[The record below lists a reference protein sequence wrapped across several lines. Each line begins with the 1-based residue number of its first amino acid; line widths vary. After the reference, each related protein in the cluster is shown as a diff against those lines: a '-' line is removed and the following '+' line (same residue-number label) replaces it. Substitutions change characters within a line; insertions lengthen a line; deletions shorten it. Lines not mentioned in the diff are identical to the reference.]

1 MAQEDSQQVTGV
13 IVEAG
18 TELERPKVA
27 KPNIL
32 LQVWQFNRRWPV
44 LPLTVLLILISAAIF
59 APLLSPTEPDN
70 TAQRLN
76 FRNHAPTWGR
86 ADEHTGP
93 RPVDPGRDAPAS
105 ERSAYSRAINNW
117 HPESWYIIG
126 GDNLG
131 RDLLT
136 RVTFG
141 SRISLQVAAIGLVS
155 GTFVGTFLGLVAGYY
170 GGWVDELVGRFVDVW
185 LALPFILLAL
195 ALAVVWT
202 NAETAGKEP
211 GWFWD
216 TGFLVFLLIALLAW
230 TGFVR
235 QVRADALSVRS
246 RDYVLAAKIAGASN
260 IRILIRHVL
269 PGTYSTVL
277 VVASLAVGG
286 LILAESILSF
296 LGVGFKDP
304 TPAWGKSVSDGRAFI
319 EEAWW
324 ITVFPGGAIFLTVMS
339 FNFIGDW
346 LRDRLDPRLRQLD

>member
-1 MAQEDSQQVTGV
+1 MAQEVGHTGAGVATDYGVT
-13 IVEAG
+13 EAE
-18 TELERPKVA
+18 TPPS
-27 KPNIL
+27 KPNL
-32 LQVWQFNRRWPV
+32 LYRFWQFNRRWPV
-44 LPLTVLLILISAAIF
+44 LPALVLLLLVAAAIF
-59 APLLSPTEPDN
+59 APLISPTEPDN

-76 FRNHAPTWGR
+76 FRNHPPTWGR
-86 ADEHTGP
+86 ADEHSGP
-93 RPVDPGRDAPAS
+93 EPIDPGRDAPAA
-105 ERSAYSRAINNW
+105 ERTAYNRALQNW
-117 HPESWYIIG
+117 HPDSWYIIG
-126 GDNLG
+126 ADNLG

-141 SRISLQVAAIGLVS
+141 SRVSLRVAAIGLLS
-155 GTFVGTFLGLVAGYY
+155 GTVVGTFLGLVAGYY
-170 GGWVDELVGRFVDVW
+170 GGWVDEVVGRFVDIW

-195 ALAVVWT
+195 ALAVIW
-202 NAETAGKEP
+202 NRN
-211 GWFWD
+211 GWD
-216 TGFLVFLLIALLAW
+216 QGQLVLILIALLSW

-246 RDYVLAAKIAGASN
+246 RDYVLAARIAGASN
-260 IRILIRHVL
+260 LRILWRHVL
-269 PGTYSTVL
+269 PGTYSTIL

-296 LGVGFKDP
+296 LGVGFPDP
-304 TPAWGKSVSDGRAFI
+304 IPAWGKSVSDGRQFI